1 MIKSH
6 THPVLNDHKRFISRI
21 LTFKFG
27 CMSTE
32 LERKNNQVKFIIIE
46 VCSTAYCS
54 MCIRSIVAFQISY
67 ASCRVSMAPVW
78 LSSMLRIFSIHK
90 QSSEVLCEKGVVNN
104 S

>member
-1 MIKSH
+1 
-6 THPVLNDHKRFISRI
+6 
-21 LTFKFG
+21 
-27 CMSTE
+27 MSTE

-78 LSSMLRIFSIHK
+78 LSSMLRIFRIHK
-90 QSSEVLCEKGVVNN
+90 QSSDVLCEKGVVNN